1 MRKRKIRLDALMPR
15 YSYFAVVFALL
26 FNTVVYTGARAI
38 AGGWHHYRIETA
50 ADRMIP
56 FFAPSAAVYLG
67 CYLFWAVNYILIARQ
82 SKEEVCRFFVADF
95 LSRLVCLFFFLVFP
109 TTNVRPELEPDG
121 FWNQVMLWVYS
132 VDAADN
138 LFPSIHCLV
147 SWFCYIGIRGRED
160 LPVWYRRFSCVMALL
175 VCAST
180 LTTKQHVLVDV
191 AGGILLAELCLRA
204 GRCPSV
210 SGTYRKILDG
220 VNDRLFARFVP

>member
-82 SKEEVCRFFVADF
+82 SKEEVCRFFAADF
-95 LSRLVCLFFFLVFP
+95 LSRLVCLFFFLAFP

-175 VCAST
+175 VCASA

>member
-82 SKEEVCRFFVADF
+82 SKEEVCRFFAADF

>member
-1 MRKRKIRLDALMPR
+1 MRKRKIRLDVLMPR

-82 SKEEVCRFFVADF
+82 SKEEVCRFFAADF

-109 TTNVRPELEPDG
+109 TTNVRPELEPAG

-180 LTTKQHVLVDV
+180 LTTKQHVLADV

>member
-82 SKEEVCRFFVADF
+82 SKEEVCRFFAADF

-191 AGGILLAELCLRA
+191 VGGILLAELCLRA

>member
-82 SKEEVCRFFVADF
+82 SKEEVCRFFAADF
-95 LSRLVCLFFFLVFP
+95 LSRLVCLFFFFGVSHDQCTAGVGTGRFLESGDAVGVF
-109 TTNVRPELEPDG
+109 
-121 FWNQVMLWVYS
+121 
-132 VDAADN
+132 
-138 LFPSIHCLV
+138 
-147 SWFCYIGIRGRED
+147 RG
-160 LPVWYRRFSCVMALL
+160 C
-175 VCAST
+175 
-180 LTTKQHVLVDV
+180 
-191 AGGILLAELCLRA
+191 GG
-204 GRCPSV
+204 
-210 SGTYRKILDG
+210 
-220 VNDRLFARFVP
+220 